1 MCLVDQD
8 TGYRKGDVKHRLQN
22 KMIMFLFGLLL
33 TLSQV
38 CKGFTGK
45 DVPGLPELPGL
56 EAEFSA
62 DTDSCVEASRIKHK
76 NNPNAGLD
84 HFLNCLLKHVNTVSI
99 FNSHFVIQVMF
110 VLLVAGK
117 RRKSRNR

>member
-99 FNSHFVIQVMF
+99 FNSHFVIQFMF

-117 RRKSRNR
+117 RRKPRNR

>member
-1 MCLVDQD
+1 MVDQD